1 MMTTLLYR
9 GHDYVQNKKPVQ
21 KFCTELTYRREHYNT
36 CRASLKAE
44 STPSLSY
51 RGRKYSK

>member
-21 KFCTELTYRREHYNT
+21 RFCTELTYRREHYNT
-36 CRASLKAE
+36 CRASLKSE
-44 STPSLSY
+44 SSPSLSY
-51 RGRKYSK
+51 RGSKYSK